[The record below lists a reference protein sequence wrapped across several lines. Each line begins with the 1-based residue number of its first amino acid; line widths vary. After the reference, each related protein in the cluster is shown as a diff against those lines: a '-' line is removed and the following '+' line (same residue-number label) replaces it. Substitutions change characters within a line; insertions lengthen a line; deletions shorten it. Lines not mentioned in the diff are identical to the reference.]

1 MRPPLSYDQAC
12 FLLYVFYPEKY
23 ISTIDQRQLF
33 LFSNI
38 KVKTNK
44 TKVTKV
50 PRLLGSSFSI
60 LLARHFITNPQK
72 LKEPT
77 KKTNKIAQVQD
88 EQNNCWVAL
97 LIFPINGKTGLKL
110 KRNLLYAQNWIKR
123 CRSILWIS
131 FHRKQ

>member
-1 MRPPLSYDQAC
+1 MRRPLSYDQVC
-12 FLLYVFYPEKY
+12 FLLYISYPEKY
-23 ISTIDQRQLF
+23 ITTIDQRQIF

-50 PRLLGSSFSI
+50 PRFLGSSFSI

-88 EQNNCWVAL
+88 EQNNRWVAL

-110 KRNLLYAQNWIKR
+110 KRNLLYAQN
-123 CRSILWIS
+123 
-131 FHRKQ
+131 